1 MRLMTVLPL
10 QHARRFELH
19 NELHARP
26 PEPSSPGLS
35 VCHLVMLTDRA
46 DREASRRHV
55 AELLRSNHL
64 ATPDRGTTHLRA
76 DLRGIRLR
84 WELHTEFVT
93 WTFTCPLDKELP
105 PSAQTNLALRS
116 LPCEWLAR
124 LPGELLG
131 ATHLWLLPPAECERS
146 VIKTLLQEETL
157 LGSTVAGGV
166 ANIYT
171 DFGLDSEGCCRMVV
185 FVANAAP
192 RQLGRLVQQLIEV
205 DTYRMAGMLGLPA
218 SRVAGALL
226 GEAERELASLADAIR
241 SAADDD
247 EAKLLDRL
255 TKLAG
260 QVEGEYAATHS
271 RLSASAAYFELVD
284 QRLKALDETPIGA
297 LQTLMDF
304 IERRLSPARA
314 TCAWAARRQEALSQR
329 VSRMSNLL
337 RTRVEVGQ
345 QRASQDVLMA
355 MNRRQALQLRLQ
367 ATVEGLSVAAITY
380 YVVGLVGYVAK
391 GAKVL
396 GMGLAAEVVTAAA
409 IPLVALSVWSSL
421 RRLHRRF
428 FQVDR

>member
-1 MRLMTVLPL
+1 
-10 QHARRFELH
+10 
-19 NELHARP
+19 
-26 PEPSSPGLS
+26 
-35 VCHLVMLTDRA
+35 MLTDRA
-46 DREASRRHV
+46 DREASRRHL
-55 AELLRSNHL
+55 AELLRANHL
-64 ATPDRGTTHLRA
+64 ATPDQGTTHLRA
-76 DLRGIRLR
+76 DLHGIRLR

-93 WTFTCPLDKELP
+93 WTFTCVLDKSVP
-105 PSAQTNLALRS
+105 PSAQANLALRS
-116 LPCEWLAR
+116 LPQEWLAR

-131 ATHLWLLPPAECERS
+131 ATHLWLLPPAECERA
-146 VIKTLLQEETL
+146 VTKTLLREEAL
-157 LGSTVAGGV
+157 LGSTSAGGV
-166 ANIYT
+166 ANVYT
-171 DFGLDSEGCCRMVV
+171 DFSLDSEGCCRMVV
-185 FVANAAP
+185 FVADAAP

-205 DTYRMAGMLGLPA
+205 DTYRMAGLLGLPA
-218 SRVAGALL
+218 SRDAGALL
-226 GEAERELASLADAIR
+226 GDAERELASLADAIR

-247 EAKLLDRL
+247 EVRLLDRL

-284 QRLKALDETPIGA
+284 QRLKALGETPIDA
-297 LQTLMDF
+297 LQTLADF

-314 TCAWAARRQEALSQR
+314 TCAWAAHRQEALSQR

-391 GAKVL
+391 GAKAL

-409 IPLVALSVWSSL
+409 IPVVALTAWSFL

-428 FQVDR
+428 FNVAPSLE